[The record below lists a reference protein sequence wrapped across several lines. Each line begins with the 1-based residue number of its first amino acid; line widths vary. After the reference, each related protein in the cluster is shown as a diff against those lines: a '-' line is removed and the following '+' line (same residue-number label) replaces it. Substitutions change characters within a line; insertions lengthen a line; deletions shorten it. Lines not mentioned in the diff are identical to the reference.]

1 MKSVSATVMQHFSN
15 SAALVY
21 TVGKLY
27 GRGLI
32 SSSYSDPTTT
42 HGFWF
47 SAPDHSTL
55 FYL

>member
-1 MKSVSATVMQHFSN
+1 MRSVSETVLQHFSN
-15 SAALVY
+15 STALVY
-21 TVGKLY
+21 TDVKLY

-32 SSSYSDPTTT
+32 SSSYSDTTT
-42 HGFWF
+42 PHGFWF

>member
-1 MKSVSATVMQHFSN
+1 MRTVSATVLQHFSN

-21 TVGKLY
+21 TVGKVC

-32 SSSYSDPTTT
+32 SCSNSDATTL

-55 FYL
+55 FCL